1 MQQRQTTHNDSI
13 ERRVKAREL
22 AFQAI
27 FQYDVQACGD
37 KGILDT
43 FLRYNCGGDELVR
56 KLAREWTFSAID
68 YFPECDEILSSV
80 MKRWSTS
87 ALMPV
92 ERAILRLSTY
102 HLMRCPEIPGKVV
115 INEAIELAKKFST
128 ENSPG
133 FVNGI
138 LDAVLK
144 KNNYIEPPAD
154 TVADDQDK
162 DREV

>member
-1 MQQRQTTHNDSI
+1 MQQRQTTYNEAI

-22 AFQAI
+22 AFQAL

-43 FLRYNCGGDELVR
+43 FLRYNCGGDELIR
-56 KLAREWTFSAID
+56 KLARDWTFSTIE
-68 YFPECDEILSSV
+68 YFAECDETLSAV

-92 ERAILRLSTY
+92 ERAILRLSVY
-102 HLMRCPEIPGKVV
+102 HLRHCPEIPGKVV

-138 LDAVLK
+138 LDAILK
-144 KNNYIEPPAD
+144 KNNQIEPPAEAG
-154 TVADDQDK
+154 ADDQDK